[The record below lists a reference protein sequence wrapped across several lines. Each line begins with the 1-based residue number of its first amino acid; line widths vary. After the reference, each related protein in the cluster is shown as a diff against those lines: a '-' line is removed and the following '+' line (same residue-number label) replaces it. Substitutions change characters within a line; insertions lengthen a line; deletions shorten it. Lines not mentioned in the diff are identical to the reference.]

1 MREAQ
6 SIYTLEN
13 IPYFPVKE
21 SDIAKSVVVQSQV
34 VSDSLRTHG
43 LQYATPFYKM
53 LV

>member
-6 SIYTLEN
+6 SIYILEN

-21 SDIAKSVVVQSQV
+21 SDIAKSIVLQSQV
-34 VSDSLRTHG
+34 ESDCLRTHG
-43 LQYATPFYKM
+43 LQHAMPFYKM